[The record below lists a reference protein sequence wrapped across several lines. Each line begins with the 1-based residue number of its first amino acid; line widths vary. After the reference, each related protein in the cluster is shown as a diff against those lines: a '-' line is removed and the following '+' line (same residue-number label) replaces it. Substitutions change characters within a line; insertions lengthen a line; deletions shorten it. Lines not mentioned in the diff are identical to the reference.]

1 LIEKNPT
8 PSSPRTLRKLF
19 SACSVISA
27 LMVVGGCGKKGPPL
41 PPLVKLPTPP
51 ANFTAERRGA
61 VVDLRFDVP
70 AANTDNTRPA
80 NIARVDVY
88 AMTSQKALTE
98 EQIIKQ
104 GTRVASVDVKAPK
117 DPDQTIEEEEST
129 ADMEAPEGKGL
140 DQGAVGHASETL
152 NAVALVPVQ
161 PKVEKAAGLQ
171 PVVDTVEGPLLPP
184 RQAPLA
190 RAYVAVG
197 VSTRD
202 RKGPPSKRL
211 LIPLVPP
218 PAAPHA
224 PVVTYDE
231 KAIAVKW
238 DAVAASASVQ
248 QPAAKGELAS
258 RPLGAPAAPIAYNVY
273 DGKTSAKLTPE
284 PLAETTFSDQRLAWG
299 EERCYV
305 VRSLQTLGDLKIE
318 SDAPPPACQTLT
330 DTFAPKAPANLQSS
344 PAAGAISLIWD
355 ANSEP
360 DLAGY
365 IVLRGTSPQRLEPM
379 FEEPIK
385 ETIFRD
391 DVQPGIRFIYV
402 VLAVDRAGNRSAPSK
417 PVEDAARE

>member
-1 LIEKNPT
+1 LA
-8 PSSPRTLRKLF
+8 F
-19 SACSVISA
+19 SAFVFLA
-27 LMVVGGCGKKGPPL
+27 ACGKKGPPL

-98 EQIIKQ
+98 DQIIKQ

-117 DPDQTIEEEEST
+117 DPDQTIDEEESA

-140 DQGAVGHASETL
+140 DQGAAGHASETL
-152 NAVALVPVQ
+152 NAAALVPVQ
-161 PKVEKAAGLQ
+161 PKAEKAGGPASA
-171 PVVDTVEGPLLPP
+171 PDTADGPLLPP
-184 RQAPLA
+184 RPAPLA

-224 PVVTYDE
+224 PMVTYDE
-231 KAIAVKW
+231 KAIALKW
-238 DAVAASASVQ
+238 DAVAGSASVQ
-248 QPAAKGELAS
+248 RPAAEGELAS
-258 RPLGAPAAPIAYNVY
+258 RPLGAPAAPISYNVY

-284 PLAETTFSDQRLAWG
+284 PLAETAFSDQRIAWG
-299 EERCYV
+299 EERCYI
-305 VRSLQTLGDLKIE
+305 VRSLETLGDLKIE
-318 SDAPPPACQTLT
+318 SDAPPPACKTLI

-379 FEEPIK
+379 FEDPIK
-385 ETIFRD
+385 DTIFRD